1 MYILEV
7 LFSISPIIG
16 LALCLFIGFKK
27 EGIGNY
33 KKAKYALMFMVF
45 IYAVYVLDNFLV
57 FKGHV
62 YEVSGI
68 PYTLYHLVGY
78 LLFYFISEI
87 TGDKTNVRFWNKIL
101 IISTIVRAPF
111 FVYVERNHSDLLL
124 NLDTIKSGPLWY
136 WIILDNIL
144 VVIFNLGLILKAYQ
158 KFHNTPLVIEF
169 GKKGDLQYRWVNFM
183 FITNIVLMGLTL
195 LNTLL
200 GGLDIYEI
208 QTSIKFDLII
218 YSLFFFVLIYSLMS
232 FPVFAFTGHY
242 KDLEPA
248 EKKKYNTSTL
258 QDSRDVFQ
266 QVDHIIKSK
275 ALYLEST
282 LKLNTVAEKTGLSL
296 PHISQAINENT
307 GMSFS
312 DYINAYRIEEAK
324 LKLLEEKPDKII
336 AIAFDVGFNSKATF
350 YNAFKKFTNTT
361 PTNFIHQNKSK
372 AV

>member
-16 LALCLFIGFKK
+16 FALCLFIWLKK

-33 KKAKYALMFMVF
+33 KKAKYALMAMVF
-45 IYAVYVLDNFLV
+45 IYAIYVLDNFLV

-62 YEVSGI
+62 YEVSGV
-68 PYTLYHLVGY
+68 PYILYHVVGY

-87 TGDKTNVRFWNKIL
+87 TGNKTNVNYWGKIL
-101 IISTIVRAPF
+101 IVFTVIRAPF
-111 FVYVERNHSDLLL
+111 LTYIAINHSDFLQHI
-124 NLDTIKSGPLWY
+124 NTIKSEPLWF
-136 WIILDNIL
+136 WIVLDNLL
-144 VVIFNLGLILKAYQ
+144 VVTFNLGLILKAYK
-158 KFHNTPLVIEF
+158 KFQNTPLVIEF

-195 LNTLL
+195 LNTLM
-200 GGLDIYEI
+200 GGFDVYEI

-242 KDLEPA
+242 QDLEPA
-248 EKKKYNTSTL
+248 EKKKYNSSTL
-258 QDSRDVFQ
+258 QDSRDVFL
-266 QVDHIIKSK
+266 QVDDVIKSQ
-275 ALYLEST
+275 ALYLDST
-282 LKLNTVAEKTGLSL
+282 LKLNTVAEKTALSL

-361 PTNFIHQNKSK
+361 PTNFIQKNNPK